1 MNRKSLG
8 CVRERKRERVS
19 EWALGPWLALFFFLS
34 LSLTITLQL
43 NACVCTC
50 RHAYVY
56 VCIMLTHS
64 HMCHTVESPP
74 NREIQWERER
84 EMERAN
90 VQERARAALLS
101 APQKLSH
108 STHTTFK
115 YNSASSSN
123 CRRGP
128 RRQSRI
134 NYKKIKENHQ
144 LNSI

>member
-1 MNRKSLG
+1 MGVVSLTG
-8 CVRERKRERVS
+8 
-19 EWALGPWLALFFFLS
+19 ALSLS
-34 LSLTITLQL
+34 LSLTITLQP
-43 NACVCTC
+43 NAYV
-50 RHAYVY
+50 HASTHMYAHIHMYVY

-74 NREIQWERER
+74 NREIQRQR

-128 RRQSRI
+128 QRQSRI
-134 NYKKIKENHQ
+134 NYKKIRENHQ
-144 LNSI
+144 LN